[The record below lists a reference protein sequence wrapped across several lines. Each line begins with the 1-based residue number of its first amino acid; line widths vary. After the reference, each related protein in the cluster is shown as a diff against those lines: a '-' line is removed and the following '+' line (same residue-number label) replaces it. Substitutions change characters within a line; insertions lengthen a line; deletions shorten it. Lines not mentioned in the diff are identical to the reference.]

1 MPLIQV
7 LLADDHTV
15 VRAGLR
21 NALEAL
27 PNLEIVGEV
36 GNGLELMEALDRL
49 HIDLLIMD
57 ANMLMCGELERSNQ
71 MRMMTL
77 ADCQGGGAPVAIQ
90 SRSSLRNNA
99 ALEK

>member
-57 ANMLMCGELERSNQ
+57 ASMPDFEPISAVQ
-71 MRMMTL
+71 KIKTKFP
-77 ADCQGGGAPVAIQ
+77 ADLFQLDFFQEGD
-90 SRSSLRNNA
+90 
-99 ALEK
+99 